1 MTSKVVGE
9 GTYGCVL
16 KPPILCNETSN
27 LDKQDYVN
35 KISKI
40 MTKQH
45 AINEEAE
52 YSAINNI
59 QGLDKYAI
67 TGPLL
72 CKPLLDKNFNAS
84 VSKCKTLKVKTAFK
98 NSKDD
103 LRMLLLEDGGLSIY
117 DVITKVFTLQSLD
130 EKKVFLTSLIKL
142 FDGLL
147 FFQSNEIM
155 HRDIKLANMVYN
167 VNNGRAKYID
177 FGLMTNFK
185 RFAKRCRE
193 NNERLGISHTYY
205 SPENSCSNKYSFN
218 SMKIKC
224 TKVKEYFKTHDEF
237 INYLQKSFDIYCLC
251 LALLNMTS
259 ILHNKNNGQKKHT
272 IPGSFF
278 EEFSILLLDYI
289 KYDVSKRN
297 INIAQLKEKYV
308 ALLKKH
314 DCYLKKVQL
323 PSPEVID
330 VIDKIKKKEFKAD
343 LAKICPPAKPILNPS
358 TNRCVVDCKTGF
370 IRNKSFRCVKM
381 NLAKDLAKD
390 NVKENSKYNS
400 ASVTRK
406 KHHTSLLGNSSS
418 VSKKKLCIS
427 KNKDYNHI
435 TKRCNAKCPNHKT
448 RNSLFKCVSMNK

>member
-27 LDKQDYVN
+27 LVSQDYVN

-40 MTKQH
+40 MTRQH
-45 AINEEAE
+45 AINENAE

-84 VSKCKTLKVKTAFK
+84 VKKCKTLKVKTAFK
-98 NSKDD
+98 NAKDD

-117 DVITKVFTLQSLD
+117 DHITKVFMLQSLD

-205 SPENSCSNKYSFN
+205 APENSCSNKFSFN
-218 SMKIKC
+218 SNKLKC
-224 TKVKEYFKTHDEF
+224 TKIKEHFKTHEDF
-237 INYLQKSFDIYCLC
+237 ISYLQKSFDIYCLS
-251 LALLNMTS
+251 LALLNMVS
-259 ILHNKNNGQKKHT
+259 VLDYKNSGLKKEA
-272 IPGSFF
+272 IPASFF
-278 EEFSILLLDYI
+278 EDFSILLLGYV

-297 INIAQLKEKYV
+297 INILQLKEKYIS
-308 ALLKKH
+308 LLKKH
-314 DCYLKKVQL
+314 NCYLKKATQQ
-323 PSPEVID
+323 PSLEVID
-330 VIDKIKKKEFKAD
+330 VIEKIKKKEFKAD
-343 LAKICPPAKPILNPS
+343 LAKICPPAKPVLNPS
-358 TNRCVVDCKTGF
+358 TNRCVAECKTGF

-381 NLAKDLAKD
+381 NLAKDLA
-390 NVKENSKYNS
+390 NSKKSSKS
-400 ASVTRK
+400 ASITRK
-406 KHHTSLLGNSSS
+406 KHNTSLVVNSSS
-418 VSKKKLCIS
+418 IAKKQLCIS

-435 TKRCNAKCPNHKT
+435 TKRCNVKCPKHKT
-448 RNSLFKCVSMNK
+448 RNSQFKCV

>member
-27 LDKQDYVN
+27 LVSQDYVN

-40 MTKQH
+40 MTRQH
-45 AINEEAE
+45 AINENAE

-84 VSKCKTLKVKTAFK
+84 VKKCKTLKVKTAFK
-98 NSKDD
+98 NAKDD

-117 DVITKVFTLQSLD
+117 DHITKVFMLQSLD

-205 SPENSCSNKYSFN
+205 APENSCSNKFSFN
-218 SMKIKC
+218 SNKLKC
-224 TKVKEYFKTHDEF
+224 TKIKEHFKTHEDF
-237 INYLQKSFDIYCLC
+237 ISYLQKSFDIYCLS
-251 LALLNMTS
+251 LALLNMVS
-259 ILHNKNNGQKKHT
+259 VLDYKNSGLKKEA
-272 IPGSFF
+272 IPASFF
-278 EEFSILLLDYI
+278 EDFSILLLGYV

-297 INIAQLKEKYV
+297 INILQLKEKYIS
-308 ALLKKH
+308 LLKKH
-314 DCYLKKVQL
+314 NCYLKKATQQ
-323 PSPEVID
+323 PSLEVID
-330 VIDKIKKKEFKAD
+330 VIEKIKKKEFKAD
-343 LAKICPPAKPILNPS
+343 LAKICPPAKPVLNPS
-358 TNRCVVDCKTGF
+358 TNRCVADCKTGF

-381 NLAKDLAKD
+381 NLAKDLAK
-390 NVKENSKYNS
+390 NVAKKNS
-400 ASVTRK
+400 ASASITRK
-406 KHHTSLLGNSSS
+406 KHHTSLLANSSS
-418 VSKKKLCIS
+418 IAKKQLCVS

-435 TKRCNAKCPNHKT
+435 TKRCNAKCPKHKT
-448 RNSLFKCVSMNK
+448 RNSLFKCVSKNK

>member
-16 KPPILCNETSN
+16 KPPILCDETSN
-27 LDKQDYVN
+27 LVKQDYSN

-40 MTKQH
+40 MTREH
-45 AINEEAE
+45 AINENAE

-84 VSKCKTLKVKTAFK
+84 VKKCKTLKVKTAFN
-98 NSKDD
+98 NSKHD

-117 DVITKVFTLQSLD
+117 DHITKVFMLQSLD

-147 FFQSNEIM
+147 FFQSNQIM

-185 RFAKRCRE
+185 RFANRCSS
-193 NNERLGISHTYY
+193 NTERLGISHSYY
-205 SPENSCSNKYSFN
+205 APENSCSNKYSFN
-218 SMKIKC
+218 SNKLKC
-224 TKVKEYFKTHDEF
+224 TKVKDHFKTHEDF
-237 INYLQKSFDIYCLC
+237 ISYLQKSFDIYCLC
-251 LALLNMTS
+251 LALLNMVS
-259 ILHNKNNGQKKHT
+259 VLDYRNSGLKKEA
-272 IPGSFF
+272 IPRPFF
-278 EEFSILLLDYI
+278 EEFSILLLGYV

-297 INIAQLKEKYV
+297 INILQLKEKYIS
-308 ALLKKH
+308 LLKKH
-314 DCYLKKVQL
+314 NCYLKKVQL

-330 VIDKIKKKEFKAD
+330 VIEKIKQKEFKAD
-343 LAKICPPAKPILNPS
+343 LAKICPPAKPVLNPS
-358 TNRCVVDCKTGF
+358 TNRCVADCKTGF

-381 NLAKDLAKD
+381 NLAKDL
-390 NVKENSKYNS
+390 ENSKKSSKKKSNNS
-400 ASVTRK
+400 NSITRK
-406 KHHTSLLGNSSS
+406 KHNTSLVVNDSSIA
-418 VSKKKLCIS
+418 KKQLCIS

-435 TKRCNAKCPNHKT
+435 TKRCNAKCPKHKT
-448 RNSLFKCVSMNK
+448 RNSQFKCV